1 MKTARTI
8 AWVIAITV
16 IGAWVTAYFQEPRHA
31 YAQIG
36 NSTYPAGAIAVTN
49 SATGSTAAVATLPAS
64 PGRTTYI
71 CGFQSTTGSATTAG
85 TVVVTGTVSGSLN
98 YTLNGNAPL
107 IVPFT
112 PCVPATGVNTT
123 IVVTGA
129 YTTGAASSLTA
140 NGYQTL
146 DR

>member
-1 MKTARTI
+1 MIKRFGIAVLAIVLATA
-8 AWVIAITV
+8 AA
-16 IGAWVTAYFQEPRHA
+16 F
-31 YAQIG
+31 AQTN
-36 NSTYPAGAIAVTN
+36 NSTYPAGAVAVTA
-49 SATGSTAAVATLPAS
+49 SANGTTAAVATLPAS
-64 PGRTTYI
+64 PARTTYI

-85 TVVVTGTVSGSLN
+85 TVVVTGTLGGSLN

-107 IVPFT
+107 IVPLS

-140 NGYQTL
+140 TGYQTL